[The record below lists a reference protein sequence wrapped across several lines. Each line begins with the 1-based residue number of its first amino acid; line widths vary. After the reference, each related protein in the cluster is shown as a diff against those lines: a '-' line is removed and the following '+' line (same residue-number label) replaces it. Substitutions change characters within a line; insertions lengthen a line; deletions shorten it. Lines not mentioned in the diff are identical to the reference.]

1 MTSMRL
7 KGQTAIVTGGGR
19 GIGRAICLSLAREG
33 ANIVIVA
40 RTERE
45 IRETVRLVEKEG
57 RRALAVKTDI
67 RKEED
72 VINMISE
79 AVNAFG
85 RIDILVNNAGV
96 AYRKYLTETS
106 TEEYDEIM
114 DTNVKGMF
122 FCTKYALPHL
132 LKRGEGRIVNMSSGA
147 GKHGI
152 PKLSIY
158 CASKFA
164 VIGFTESLA
173 YEAGGGLQV
182 YAVCPAG
189 VDTGMYRSL
198 FSDEPV
204 LRPEDVAKKV
214 LELCLPETTL
224 PSGSSVEIYRRPMRI
239 V

>member
-1 MTSMRL
+1 MKL

-19 GIGRAICLSLAREG
+19 GIGRAICLLLAREG
-33 ANIVIVA
+33 VDVVIVA
-40 RTERE
+40 RKEKE
-45 IRETVRLVEKEG
+45 IRETARLVEKQG
-57 RRALAVKTDI
+57 GRALAVNTDI
-67 RKEED
+67 RKEEE
-72 VINMISE
+72 VIDMVSK
-79 AVNAFG
+79 AMNAFG

-96 AYRKYLTETS
+96 AYRNYLVETS

-122 FCTKYALPHL
+122 FCTKHALPHL

-147 GKHGI
+147 GKHGL

-164 VIGFTESLA
+164 VIGFTESVA
-173 YEAGGGLQV
+173 YETGGGLQV
-182 YAVCPAG
+182 YAVCPAS
-189 VDTGMYRSL
+189 VDTDMYHSL
-198 FSDEPV
+198 YTDEPV
-204 LRPEDVAKKV
+204 LKPEDVAEKV

-224 PSGSSVEIYRRPMRI
+224 PSGSSVNIYRPPMRI

>member
-1 MTSMRL
+1 MKL

-19 GIGRAICLSLAREG
+19 GIGRAICQSLAGEG

-45 IRETVRLVEKEG
+45 IRETARLVEKQG
-57 RRALAVKTDI
+57 VRALAVKTDI
-67 RKEED
+67 RKEEE
-72 VINMISE
+72 VINMVSK

-96 AYRKYLTETS
+96 AYGKYLVETS
-106 TEEYDEIM
+106 TEEYNEIM

-132 LKRGEGRIVNMSSGA
+132 LKRGEGRIVNISSGA
-147 GKHGI
+147 GKRGI

-164 VIGFTESLA
+164 VIGFTESVA
-173 YEAGGGLQV
+173 YETGGGVHV
-182 YAVCPAG
+182 YAVCPAS

-198 FSDEPV
+198 HTDEPV
-204 LRPEDVAKKV
+204 LKPEDVAKRFWNSV
-214 LELCLPETTL
+214 CLKQRFLQAPQSRFTGGL
-224 PSGSSVEIYRRPMRI
+224 
-239 V
+239 

>member
-1 MTSMRL
+1 MKL
-7 KGQTAIVTGGGR
+7 KGQTAIVTGGGK
-19 GIGRAICLSLAREG
+19 GIGRAICLALSREG
-33 ANIVIVA
+33 ADIVIVA
-40 RTERE
+40 RTAKE
-45 IRETVRLVEKEG
+45 IRETARMVEKEG
-57 RRALAVKTDI
+57 RRALAVRTDI
-67 RKEED
+67 RREEE
-72 VINMISE
+72 VIKMISK

-85 RIDILVNNAGV
+85 RIDILVNNVGV
-96 AYRKYLTETS
+96 AYRKYIVDTS

-173 YEAGGGLQV
+173 YEVGGGLQV
-182 YAVCPAG
+182 YAVCPTS
-189 VDTGMYRSL
+189 VDTGMYRSMY
-198 FSDEPV
+198 SDEPV
-204 LRPEDVAKKV
+204 LKPEDVAMKV
-214 LELCLPETTL
+214 MELCLPETTL
-224 PSGSSVEIYRRPMRI
+224 PSGSSVEVYRRPIR
-239 V
+239 VV

>member
-1 MTSMRL
+1 MKL
-7 KGQTAIVTGGGR
+7 KGQTAIVTGGGK
-19 GIGRAICLSLAREG
+19 GIGRAICLLLAREG
-33 ANIVIVA
+33 VDVVIVA
-40 RTERE
+40 RTEKE
-45 IRETVRLVEKEG
+45 IRETARLVEKQG
-57 RRALAVKTDI
+57 GRALAVKTDI
-67 RKEED
+67 RKEEE
-72 VINMISE
+72 VIDMVSK
-79 AVNAFG
+79 AMNAFG

-96 AYRKYLTETS
+96 AYSNYLVETS

-122 FCTKYALPHL
+122 FCTKHALPHL

-164 VIGFTESLA
+164 VIGFTESVA
-173 YEAGGGLQV
+173 YETGGGLQI
-182 YAVCPAG
+182 YAVCPAS
-189 VDTGMYRSL
+189 VDTDMYHSL
-198 FSDEPV
+198 YTDEPV
-204 LRPEDVAKKV
+204 LKPEDVAEKV

-224 PSGSSVEIYRRPMRI
+224 PSGSSVDIYRPPLRI

>member
-1 MTSMRL
+1 MKL

-19 GIGRAICLSLAREG
+19 GIGRAICLLLAREG
-33 ANIVIVA
+33 VDVVIVA
-40 RTERE
+40 RTEKE
-45 IRETVRLVEKEG
+45 IRETARLVEKQG

-67 RKEED
+67 RKEEE
-72 VINMISE
+72 VIDMVSK
-79 AVNAFG
+79 AMNAFG

-96 AYRKYLTETS
+96 AYSKYLVETS
-106 TEEYDEIM
+106 TKEYDEIM

-122 FCTKYALPHL
+122 FCTKHALPHL

-147 GKHGI
+147 GKRGI

-164 VIGFTESLA
+164 VIGFTESVA
-173 YEAGGGLQV
+173 YETGGGLQV
-182 YAVCPAG
+182 YAVCPAS
-189 VDTGMYRSL
+189 VDTDMYHSL
-198 FSDEPV
+198 YTDEPV
-204 LRPEDVAKKV
+204 LKPEDVAEKV

-224 PSGSSVEIYRRPMRI
+224 PSGSSVDIYRPPMRI

>member
-1 MTSMRL
+1 
-7 KGQTAIVTGGGR
+7 V
-19 GIGRAICLSLAREG
+19 
-33 ANIVIVA
+33 
-40 RTERE
+40 
-45 IRETVRLVEKEG
+45 VR
-57 RRALAVKTDI
+57 TDI
-67 RKEED
+67 RREEE
-72 VINMISE
+72 VLKMISK

-85 RIDILVNNAGV
+85 RINILVNNAGV
-96 AYRKYLTETS
+96 TYRKYIVDTS

-173 YEAGGGLQV
+173 YEVGGGLQV
-182 YAVCPAG
+182 YAVCPAS
-189 VDTGMYRSL
+189 VDTGMYRSMY
-198 FSDEPV
+198 SDEPV
-204 LRPEDVAKKV
+204 LKPEDVAMKV
-214 LELCLPETTL
+214 MELCLPETTL
-224 PSGSSVEIYRRPMRI
+224 PSGSSVEVYRRPIRVI
-239 V
+239 